1 MTDPSGDK
9 TMRSILSLITLAAI
23 VIGLH
28 HFYARSF
35 NPKPLADKLANDPIL
50 NPNHPEI
57 QDSARTIN
65 FIQDEA
71 EMKIAE
77 GKRLAD
83 AAAAKANQLTKI
95 VKKNENGP
103 K

>member
-1 MTDPSGDK
+1 
-9 TMRSILSLITLAAI
+9 MRSILALVTLAAI

-28 HFYARSF
+28 HFYAASF
-35 NPKPLADKLANDPIL
+35 DPKPLADKLAKDPIL
-50 NPNHPEI
+50 NPEHPEI

-71 EMKIAE
+71 EMKLTE

-95 VKKNENGP
+95 FRKTENSP

>member
-1 MTDPSGDK
+1 
-9 TMRSILSLITLAAI
+9 MRSLLSLVTLAAI
-23 VIGLH
+23 VLGVY
-28 HFYARSF
+28 HFYGQSF
-35 NPKPLADKLANDPIL
+35 NPKPLADKLQNDPIL

-71 EMKIAE
+71 ELKLAE

-83 AAAAKANQLTKI
+83 EALAKPEA
-95 VKKNENGP
+95 VAKKLKDAVTVVRSKSGNSPN
-103 K
+103 

>member
-1 MTDPSGDK
+1 
-9 TMRSILSLITLAAI
+9 MRSILSLVTLAAI

-28 HFYARSF
+28 HFYAQSF

-57 QDSARTIN
+57 QDSAKTIN
-65 FIQDEA
+65 FIQDAA

-83 AAAAKANQLTKI
+83 AAVKKTNEVTKI
-95 VKKNENGP
+95 WNSAGKSETSP